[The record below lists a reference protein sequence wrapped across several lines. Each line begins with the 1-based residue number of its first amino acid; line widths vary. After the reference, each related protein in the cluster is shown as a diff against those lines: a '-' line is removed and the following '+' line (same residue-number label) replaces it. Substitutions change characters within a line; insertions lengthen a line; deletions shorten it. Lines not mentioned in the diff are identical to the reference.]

1 MNLRHDMLVHGV
13 YIVTAS
19 YKGRVGGL
27 AIAWATQVARD
38 QVLICAGNQSA
49 SRDLILESGAF
60 GLNIL
65 REGQA
70 ALAYS
75 FGRSSIRDRDKFNGI
90 AYHTAETGSPLLD
103 DCAVSLD
110 CKVKAVY
117 DHESSKLIV
126 GRVIS
131 VLRHDEKYD
140 PLIYRQEDYD

>member
-1 MNLRHDMLVHGV
+1 MLVHGV

-19 YKGRVGGL
+19 HQGQIGGL

-38 QVLICAGNQSA
+38 QVLICVGSQSA
-49 SRDLILESGAF
+49 SRDLILKSRAF

-65 REGQA
+65 RKDQA
-70 ALAYS
+70 ALANS
-75 FGRSSIRDRDKFNGI
+75 FGRSSIRDRDKFDGI
-90 AYHTAETGSPLLD
+90 TFHTADTGSPLLD

-110 CKVKAVY
+110 CKVEAVY

-126 GRVIS
+126 GRVVS
-131 VLRHDEKYD
+131 VLRHDEKYE